1 MPQKE
6 TDTIDNLNPYSVS
19 KYAGEDLCKMYHTL
33 WGLNTVCL
41 RYFNVYGER
50 MPSKGQYAPVIGI
63 FLKQR
68 KEKQRLTIV
77 GDGLQRRDFVHVQDI
92 VSANLS
98 VSDTKKCYGQSY
110 NVGSGKNYSV
120 IEIAKAISE
129 DYEHIQARIGE
140 ARNTLADTTKL
151 KNDTQWSAKH
161 DVIDW
166 IHSQA

>member
-98 VSDTKKCYGQSY
+98 VSDTKKMLWSILQR
-110 NVGSGKNYSV
+110 
-120 IEIAKAISE
+120 
-129 DYEHIQARIGE
+129 RIRKKLFSD
-140 ARNTLADTTKL
+140 RNCES
-151 KNDTQWSAKH
+151 N
-161 DVIDW
+161 
-166 IHSQA
+166 